1 MLFFR
6 HVLKQ
11 KMLAVSIEIQ
21 LAFKQG
27 RVSGKYYFKLFEND
41 IELRLE
47 LQFCIKTIVYF

>member
-6 HVLKQ
+6 HVLKL
-11 KMLAVSIEIQ
+11 KMLAVSIEFQ

-27 RVSGKYYFKLFEND
+27 KVSGEYYFKLLEND

-47 LQFCIKTIVYF
+47 LQFCIETIVYF